1 MLSFVD
7 TQIPIDAGV
16 LTSFDALMQGMVAAL
31 DPSRSAV
38 AQSVGSDHNPLAIGE
53 RRSTD
58 EWGRSQ

>member
-7 TQIPIDAGV
+7 TQIPIDADV

-53 RRSTD
+53 QRSTD